1 MGLPLFPGQLVENE
15 DGPLWAEEKNKAEQG
30 GWEGE
35 GQRGWLEPVFS
46 QHGRRGGLQVPDQE
60 EDGRMEEGDLSF
72 YISGENNGID
82 KGNGIKVLRKAKRA
96 WNSYFTGGFGKRAFD
111 SELKASEILPRFQ
124 PALFVRPLRS
134 LPGAS

>member
-30 GWEGE
+30 GW
-35 GQRGWLEPVFS
+35 LEPVFS
-46 QHGRRGGLQVPDQE
+46 QHGRRGGLQVPGQE
-60 EDGRMEEGDLSF
+60 EDGRMEEDDLSI

-82 KGNGIKVLRKAKRA
+82 GGNGIKVLKKAKRA

-111 SELKASEILPRFQ
+111 SELKASEILPRFR

>member
-1 MGLPLFPGQLVENE
+1 M
-15 DGPLWAEEKNKAEQG
+15 EK
-30 GWEGE
+30 
-35 GQRGWLEPVFS
+35 
-46 QHGRRGGLQVPDQE
+46 
-60 EDGRMEEGDLSF
+60 GDLPF
-72 YISGENNGID
+72 YLSGENNGID
-82 KGNGIKVLRKAKRA
+82 GENGIKVLRKAKRA

>member
-1 MGLPLFPGQLVENE
+1 M
-15 DGPLWAEEKNKAEQG
+15 
-30 GWEGE
+30 
-35 GQRGWLEPVFS
+35 
-46 QHGRRGGLQVPDQE
+46 E
-60 EDGRMEEGDLSF
+60 EDDLPF
-72 YISGENNGID
+72 YLSGENNGVD
-82 KGNGIKVLRKAKRA
+82 GGNGIKVLRKAKRA